1 MKKLRLRFLLLL
13 VLMTLVTACTDDGVD
28 DCSIPQEEIDNPPAD
43 AVPYT
48 FTNELCTTIVSVYVT
63 PNKCDYW
70 GLDWTG
76 KDVLRPGDSFTVY
89 VPKGRYAFM
98 FEDATYLFYDF
109 YNQKV
114 KEDFGFFL
122 SYIDGTRVEDCSAS
136 VTIVNQSDQ
145 VITGFYNDSSGG
157 YNWLGQDTLQPGES
171 IQFLMLPALIDVL
184 VTVGEFEPFYLEEDV
199 VVDHH
204 MTIEVTV
211 D

>member
-1 MKKLRLRFLLLL
+1 MPL
-13 VLMTLVTACTDDGVD
+13 VVACTDDGID
-28 DCSIPQEEIDNPPAD
+28 DFSIPQALIENPPAD

-48 FTNELCTTIVSVYVT
+48 FTNELCTTIVSVFVT

-76 KDVLRPGDSFTVY
+76 KDVLRPGESFTVY
-89 VPKGRYAFM
+89 VPEGRYAFM
-98 FEDATYLFYDF
+98 LKDATYLFYDF
-109 YNQKV
+109 YQQKV
-114 KEDFGFFL
+114 KEDHGFLL
-122 SYIDGTRVEDCSAS
+122 SYIDGTRVEDCPAS

-171 IQFLMLPALIDVL
+171 IQILMVPAMIDVF
-184 VTVGEFEPFYLEEDV
+184 VTVGEFERFYLEQDV
-199 VVDHH
+199 IVDRHI
-204 MTIEVTV
+204 TIAVTG